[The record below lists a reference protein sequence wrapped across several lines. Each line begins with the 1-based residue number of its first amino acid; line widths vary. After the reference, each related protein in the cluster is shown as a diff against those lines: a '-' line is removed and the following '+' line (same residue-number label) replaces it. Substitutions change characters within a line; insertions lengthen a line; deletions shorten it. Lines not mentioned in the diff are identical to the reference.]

1 MNSSCEKHDRVDF
14 AEPKCPRN
22 PSLNEVEDERQGESN
37 WKGGQERSVLS
48 SGTKHLP
55 RTNATK
61 EHSSG
66 EICVYTGAGKTVL
79 LVSSRF

>member
-1 MNSSCEKHDRVDF
+1 MDSTCEKHDRVDF

-48 SGTKHLP
+48 SGTKHPP
-55 RTNATK
+55 RANATK
-61 EHSSG
+61 EHSSS
-66 EICVYTGAGKTVL
+66 EICVKFGAGKAAL